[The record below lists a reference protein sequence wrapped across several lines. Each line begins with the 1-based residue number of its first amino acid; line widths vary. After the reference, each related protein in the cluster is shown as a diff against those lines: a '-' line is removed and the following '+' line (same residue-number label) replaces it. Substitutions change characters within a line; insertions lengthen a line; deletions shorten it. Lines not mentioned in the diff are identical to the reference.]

1 MVQTTKCLP
10 CKPEVVSSIPKTHMK
25 GEKNVHGG
33 LVLGKH
39 MGSWGLLATSPSLIS
54 EPWVPLRDLA
64 SESKV

>member
-1 MVQTTKCLP
+1 MLVTKHARKTRTHSEEMVQTTKCLP

-39 MGSWGLLATSPSLIS
+39 TDGFLGLVDHLS
-54 EPWVPLRDLA
+54 
-64 SESKV
+64 